1 MSVAVDQTTTR
12 QRILNAAARLFR
24 ERGFHATT
32 TRAISEIVGMLSGS
46 LFHYFRS
53 KEQML
58 FEVMNEAATQL
69 CEKAEAAVAA
79 ADSPRTRLRALIRL
93 QLECLIAEETRDY
106 YAVMIAEWRELDDA
120 VKPTLTVHRLRY
132 ARIWNLVLDECTG
145 TGLMRRDPKLLR
157 FVLTGAINWASTW
170 FKPGGRLSLEE
181 YALFLEDLVLEPQGS
196 SVASLGAPALGA
208 SPAAHLAGTTA

>member
-1 MSVAVDQTTTR
+1 VALDPTNTR

-32 TRAISEIVGMLSGS
+32 TRAISEIVGILSGS

-69 CEKAEAAVAA
+69 CAKAEAVVAA
-79 ADSPRTRLRALIRL
+79 ADSPRARLRALIRL
-93 QLECLIAEETRDY
+93 QLECLIAPDTRDY
-106 YAVMIAEWRELDDA
+106 YAVMIAEWRELDA
-120 VKPTLTVHRLRY
+120 AAKPALTLRRLEY
-132 ARIWNLVLDECTG
+132 SGTWNAVLDECVHAG
-145 TGLMRRDPKLLR
+145 IVRRDPQLLK
-157 FVLTGAINWASTW
+157 FVLTGAINWASNW

-181 YALFLEDLVLEPQGS
+181 YAAFLEDLVLEPEAGS
-196 SVASLGAPALGA
+196 IAKRRAPGPGA
-208 SPAAHLAGTTA
+208 SPGAQLAETTA